1 MKKNILIC
9 LLLLFGSLH
18 IGLQAKD
25 FDITIE
31 NTVRKEYIILI
42 DSASRD
48 SLPKLE
54 IKEEINPYN
63 LIKPEFKP
71 NPTKAV
77 IYSAIFPGLGQAYN
91 RKYWKLP
98 IVYGGFLGVVYA
110 FTWNGRYYSDY
121 ADAFSDMALGTGD
134 RWKDFLPTVTED
146 EIKLNPQERL
156 RYQDLLKRKRDFYRR
171 YRDLSIIVG
180 AGLYV
185 LCMIDAYVDAQLFDF
200 DMSEDLSMTV
210 APMVWTPNS
219 ISGTTV
225 GVQFRIVF

>member
-1 MKKNILIC
+1 MKKYFLIC
-9 LLLLFGSLH
+9 LSLLFGCLYTD
-18 IGLQAKD
+18 LQAEN
-25 FDITIE
+25 FDITQQTSIHE
-31 NTVRKEYIILI
+31 DLILI
-42 DSASRD
+42 VDSVSKD
-48 SLPKLE
+48 SLPVLE
-54 IKEEINPYN
+54 LKGDINPYN
-63 LIKPEFKP
+63 LVKPEFKP

-110 FTWNGRYYSDY
+110 FTWNGRYYNDY
-121 ADAFSDMALGTGD
+121 ADAFRDMALGTGTS
-134 RWKDFLPTVTED
+134 WQDFLPSVNPEN
-146 EIKLNPQERL
+146 INFNPQEKQ

-171 YRDLSIIVG
+171 YRDLSVIVG

-210 APMVWTPNS
+210 APMLWTPNS

>member
-1 MKKNILIC
+1 MKKNLLIC

-31 NTVRKEYIILI
+31 NSTDKEYIILI
-42 DSASRD
+42 DSISRD

-121 ADAFSDMALGTGD
+121 ADAFSDLALGKGD
-134 RWKDFLPTVTED
+134 SWKDFLPNASND
-146 EIKLNPQERL
+146 IQFNPQERQ

>member
-1 MKKNILIC
+1 MKKKIIFC
-9 LLLLFGSLH
+9 LSLMFGCLH
-18 IGLQAKD
+18 LGLQAKD
-25 FDITIE
+25 FDITPEIPIQGE
-31 NTVRKEYIILI
+31 LIILI
-42 DSASRD
+42 DSISKD
-48 SLPKLE
+48 SLPTLD

-121 ADAFSDMALGTGD
+121 ADAFRDLALGTGD
-134 RWKDFLPTVTED
+134 SWKDFLPNTGD
-146 EIKLNPQERL
+146 EIQFDAQQRQ
-156 RYQDLLKRKRDFYRR
+156 RYQDQLKRKRDFYRR
-171 YRDLSIIVG
+171 YRDLSILVG

-210 APMVWTPNS
+210 APMLWTPNS
-219 ISGTTV
+219 VSGTAV